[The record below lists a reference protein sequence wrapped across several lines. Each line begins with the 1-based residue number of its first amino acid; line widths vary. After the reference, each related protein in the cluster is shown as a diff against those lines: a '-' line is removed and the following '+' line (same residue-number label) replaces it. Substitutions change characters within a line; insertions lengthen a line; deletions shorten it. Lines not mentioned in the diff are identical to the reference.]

1 MAGYSL
7 NIEKKEV
14 IYLTA
19 IFKKTTSPSNKCAK
33 VFASGTQSFDVYFLE
48 ETSITT
54 PSIVL
59 VAKLDTIA
67 QYNYCEISQLKR
79 KYFIRDITSL
89 DGERVRV
96 DLVVDV
102 LASFYDDVISAQ
114 VLVERSSA
122 NKNVFIPDGKLKNS
136 ARGIPQ
142 IKSFS
147 GGEWLP
153 TLTTTTNG
161 IVITTFGG
169 GV

>member
-1 MAGYSL
+1 M
-7 NIEKKEV
+7 
-14 IYLTA
+14 TA
-19 IFKKTTSPSNKCAK
+19 TFKKTTSPNNKCAK
-33 VFASGTQSFDVYFLE
+33 VFASGTQSYDVYFLE

-96 DLVVDV
+96 DLAVDV
-102 LASFYDDVISAQ
+102 LASFYDDVVSAQ
-114 VLVERSSA
+114 ILTERSTK
-122 NKNVFIPDGKLKNS
+122 NKNVFVPDSKLRNS
-136 ARGIPQ
+136 VRGIPQ
-142 IKSFS
+142 IKTFS

-169 GV
+169 GAQNGI

>member
-1 MAGYSL
+1 MNA
-7 NIEKKEV
+7 
-14 IYLTA
+14 T
-19 IFKKTTSPSNKCAK
+19 FKKTTSPNNKCAK
-33 VFASGTQSFDVYFLE
+33 VFASGTQSYDVYFIE

-67 QYNYCEISQLKR
+67 QYNYCEIPQLNR

-96 DLVVDV
+96 DLAVDV
-102 LASFYDDVISAQ
+102 LASFYNDVVSAQ
-114 VLVERSSA
+114 ILTERSTK
-122 NKNVFIPDGKLKNS
+122 NKNVFVPDSKLKNS

-142 IKSFS
+142 IKTFS

-153 TLTTTTNG
+153 TLTTTTHG

-169 GV
+169 GVTNGV

>member
-1 MAGYSL
+1 MNA
-7 NIEKKEV
+7 
-14 IYLTA
+14 T
-19 IFKKTTSPSNKCAK
+19 FKKTTSPNNKCAK
-33 VFASGTQSFDVYFLE
+33 VFASGTQSYDVYFIE

-96 DLVVDV
+96 DLAVDV
-102 LASFYDDVISAQ
+102 LASFYDDVVSAQ
-114 VLVERSSA
+114 ILTERSTK
-122 NKNVFIPDGKLKNS
+122 NKNVFVPDSKLRNS
-136 ARGIPQ
+136 VRGIPQ
-142 IKSFS
+142 IKTFT

-169 GV
+169 GAANGI

>member
-1 MAGYSL
+1 MNA
-7 NIEKKEV
+7 
-14 IYLTA
+14 T
-19 IFKKTTSPSNKCAK
+19 FKKTTSPSNKCAK
-33 VFASGTQSFDVYFLE
+33 VFASDAQSYDVYFLE

-67 QYNYCEISQLKR
+67 QYNYCEVAQLKR

-89 DGERVRV
+89 DEERVRV
-96 DLVVDV
+96 DLAVDV
-102 LASFYDDVISAQ
+102 LASFYDDIIAAQ
-114 VLVERSSA
+114 ILTERSTK
-122 NKNVFIPDGKLKNS
+122 NKNVFVPDSKLRNS
-136 ARGIPQ
+136 VRGIPQ
-142 IKSFS
+142 IKTFT

-169 GV
+169 GVQNGI

>member
-1 MAGYSL
+1 MNA
-7 NIEKKEV
+7 
-14 IYLTA
+14 T
-19 IFKKTTSPSNKCAK
+19 FKKTTSPTNKCAK
-33 VFASGTQSFDVYFLE
+33 VFASGTTSFDVYFVE

-96 DLVVDV
+96 DLAVDV
-102 LASFYDDVISAQ
+102 LASFYDDVVSAQ
-114 VLVERSSA
+114 ILTERSTK
-122 NKNVFIPDGKLKNS
+122 NKNVFVPDSKLRNS
-136 ARGIPQ
+136 VRGIPQ
-142 IKSFS
+142 IKTFT

-169 GV
+169 GTANGV

>member
-1 MAGYSL
+1 MNA
-7 NIEKKEV
+7 
-14 IYLTA
+14 T
-19 IFKKTTSPSNKCAK
+19 FKKTTSPNNKCAK
-33 VFASGTQSFDVYFLE
+33 VFASGTQSYDVYFLE

-96 DLVVDV
+96 DLAVDV
-102 LASFYDDVISAQ
+102 LASFYDDVVSAKI
-114 VLVERSSA
+114 LTNRSSSDI
-122 NKNVFIPDGKLKNS
+122 NIFVPDTRLKNS
-136 ARGIPQ
+136 VRGTSQ
-142 IKSFS
+142 IKTLT

-153 TLTTTTNG
+153 SLTAANNS
-161 IVITTFGG
+161 IVVTTFGG
-169 GV
+169 GALNG

>member
-1 MAGYSL
+1 MNA
-7 NIEKKEV
+7 
-14 IYLTA
+14 T
-19 IFKKTTSPSNKCAK
+19 FKKTTSPNNKCAK
-33 VFASGTQSFDVYFLE
+33 VFASDTQDYDVYFIE
-48 ETSITT
+48 ETSITA

-96 DLVVDV
+96 DLAVDV
-102 LASFYDDVISAQ
+102 LASFYDDIISAQ
-114 VLVERSSA
+114 ILTERSTK
-122 NKNVFIPDGKLKNS
+122 NKNVFVPDSKLRNS
-136 ARGIPQ
+136 VRGIPQ
-142 IKSFS
+142 IKTFT

-169 GV
+169 GVANGV